1 MKMGIFGKNMER
13 GFIYFCAGK
22 WMCIMD
28 GGGDGRGLK
37 FCWRSFVGISSLEFG
52 GFAEHTMGILFGFI
66 FFFLSILSFPLI

>member
-1 MKMGIFGKNMER
+1 
-13 GFIYFCAGK
+13 
-22 WMCIMD
+22 MD

-66 FFFLSILSFPLI
+66 FFFLSILSFRLI